1 MYTPARTPCIRRTLC
16 DSPSTPSTRTPT
28 SIPRPP
34 ASPASASS
42 LPSDSLRLRTLR
54 LPLPSTRPTLRPNS
68 VRALCM
74 SDPSS
79 PVDPQPARAY
89 PAPVWQLAHSS
100 PALPTTAADDP
111 PSCPHS
117 SMCPTAADSFKLS
130 TDRRTAMK
138 CHLNPYVLRLLA
150 ALGSIARR
158 TARRDQRRGTAPR
171 RCRAH
176 VYRLREPVQDDV
188 RVPEAD
194 TLSEF
199 SLSDSSDDS
208 YHPEPEPDSDCAAL
222 CPKRKRRLR
231 TLPEA
236 TVFYGPAS
244 RWLRKVCKKMRRR
257 SRDAHAC
264 VRISPPPALIPRHNH
279 SHNPDDSKS
288 LCALVKFDAALAS
301 VPALLGKCGS
311 LGWTWW
317 ADAIDVQFS
326 DRRWIKVIA
335 EAGSRR
341 LYVAPL
347 AQLHWRH
354 HEFRGGPTPQLPRIR
369 DTYGLNA
376 LALPAVCGTR
386 RAALLANLG
395 GAVLHNIARIWLAP
409 HGSAA
414 SGAARPHDGVGSDV
428 RASRTWSSH
437 STSVSQLATL
447 RQ

>member
-42 LPSDSLRLRTLR
+42 LPSDSLRLRHTTAPPPQHPAHAPPQLGARTLHVR
-54 LPLPSTRPTLRPNS
+54 PVEPRRPAAGTRVSSARVATRPQ
-68 VRALCM
+68 
-74 SDPSS
+74 
-79 PVDPQPARAY
+79 QPRF
-89 PAPVWQLAHSS
+89 
-100 PALPTTAADDP
+100 ADDRSRRP
-111 PSCPHS
+111 PQLPAQLNVP
-117 SMCPTAADSFKLS
+117 PTAADSFKLS

-176 VYRLREPVQDDV
+176 VTCIVFVNPCKTTSS
-188 RVPEAD
+188 AD

-317 ADAIDVQFS
+317 A
-326 DRRWIKVIA
+326 
-335 EAGSRR
+335 
-341 LYVAPL
+341 
-347 AQLHWRH
+347 
-354 HEFRGGPTPQLPRIR
+354 
-369 DTYGLNA
+369 
-376 LALPAVCGTR
+376 
-386 RAALLANLG
+386 
-395 GAVLHNIARIWLAP
+395 
-409 HGSAA
+409 
-414 SGAARPHDGVGSDV
+414 
-428 RASRTWSSH
+428 
-437 STSVSQLATL
+437 
-447 RQ
+447 